1 MLKAVYIPYTL
12 QFKHTIRTSRGE
24 MSVKPTYF
32 VKLTDTDSPG
42 ICGIG
47 ECALFKGLSAEDHS
61 DYESRL
67 QSYCTDFNNLDIN
80 EIAESSIRFGFET
93 ALSDLRNG
101 GIRQPFCTGD
111 LNPIRIN
118 GLVWMADGETM
129 QREADVK
136 TMSGF
141 KCVKLKIGGINFERE
156 LAILRSLRNRYDEH
170 ELEIR
175 LDANGGFTPENAHDR
190 LLRLSEFKIH
200 SIEQPIKAGQW
211 DEMRK
216 ICEKSPIPIALDEEL
231 IGITPDP
238 IKTEMLRTIN
248 PRYIVLKPSLCGGFS
263 EADRWIETAETLNI
277 GWWATSAL
285 ESDIGLNA
293 IARWVS
299 NKKIVLPQGLG
310 TGLLYVNNVT
320 SPLRVIGDT
329 IISDSNKQWNLTN
342 LKF

>member
-32 VKLTDTDSPG
+32 VKLTDTDCPG

-67 QSYCTDFNNLDIN
+67 QSYCSDFNNLDIN

-93 ALSDLRNG
+93 ALSDLQNG

-118 GLVWMADGETM
+118 GLIWMADGETM
-129 QREADVK
+129 QREADGK

-175 LDANGGFTPENAHDR
+175 LDANGGFTPENVHDR

-263 EADRWIETAETLNI
+263 EADRWIKTAETLNI

-320 SPLRVIGDT
+320 SPLRVIGDS
-329 IISDSNKQWNLTN
+329 IISDSNKQWNLTS

>member
-1 MLKAVYIPYTL
+1 MLKAVYTPYTL
-12 QFKHTIRTSRGE
+12 QFKHKIRTSRGE

-32 VKLTDTDSPG
+32 VKLTDTDNPG

-67 QSYCTDFNNLDIN
+67 QSYCVDFNNLEIN

-93 ALSDLRNG
+93 ALSDLLNG

-111 LNPIRIN
+111 FNPIRIN
-118 GLVWMADGETM
+118 GLIWMADGETM
-129 QREADVK
+129 QREADGK

-141 KCVKLKIGGINFERE
+141 KCVKLKIGGINFESE
-156 LAILRSLRNRYDEH
+156 LAILRSLRNHYDEH

-175 LDANGGFTPENAHDR
+175 LDANGGFTPENALNR

-231 IGITPDP
+231 IGITPNT
-238 IKTEMLRTIN
+238 IKTEMLRIIN
-248 PRYIVLKPSLCGGFS
+248 PRYIILKPSLCGGFS
-263 EADRWIETAETLNI
+263 DADKWIETAENLGI

-299 NKKIVLPQGLG
+299 NKKILLPQGLG
-310 TGLLYVNNVT
+310 TGLLYVNNIT

-329 IISDSNKQWNLTN
+329 IISDSKRQWNLTN

>member
-12 QFKHTIRTSRGE
+12 QFKNKIRTSRGE
-24 MSVKPTYF
+24 MSVKHTYF

-47 ECALFKGLSAEDHS
+47 ECALFKGLSAEDQS
-61 DYESRL
+61 DYESRI
-67 QSYCTDFNNLDIN
+67 QSYCADFNNLDIN

-93 ALSDLRNG
+93 ALSDLLNG
-101 GIRQPFCTGD
+101 GIRQPFHTGNF
-111 LNPIRIN
+111 NPIRIN
-118 GLVWMADGETM
+118 GLIWMADGETM
-129 QREADVK
+129 QREADGK

-141 KCVKLKIGGINFERE
+141 KCVKLKIGGINFESE
-156 LAILRSLRNRYDEH
+156 LAILRSLRNRYGEH

-175 LDANGGFTPENAHDR
+175 LDANGGFTPENALDR

-238 IKTEMLRTIN
+238 IKAEMLRTIN
-248 PRYIVLKPSLCGGFS
+248 PRYIILKPSLCGGFS
-263 EADRWIETAETLNI
+263 EADRWIETAETLDI

-299 NKKIVLPQGLG
+299 NKKILLPQGLG
-310 TGLLYVNNVT
+310 TGLLYVNNIT

>member
-156 LAILRSLRNRYDEH
+156 LAILRALRNRYDEH

-200 SIEQPIKAGQW
+200 SLEQPIKAGQW

>member
-141 KCVKLKIGGINFERE
+141 KCVKLKISGINFERE

>member
-1 MLKAVYIPYTL
+1 MLKAVYIPYNL
-12 QFKHTIRTSRGE
+12 QFKHKIRTSRGE
-24 MSVKPTYF
+24 MPVKLTYF

-47 ECALFKGLSAEDHS
+47 ECALFKGLSTEDLP

-67 QSYCTDFNNLDIN
+67 QRYCADFNNLDIN

-93 ALSDLRNG
+93 ALSDLHNG
-101 GIRQPFCTGD
+101 GIRQPFYRGNF
-111 LNPIRIN
+111 NPIRIN
-118 GLVWMADGETM
+118 GLIWMADGETM
-129 QREADVK
+129 QREADGK

-141 KCVKLKIGGINFERE
+141 KCVKLKIGGIDFESE
-156 LAILRSLRNRYDEH
+156 LAILRSLRNRYNEH

-175 LDANGGFTPENAHDR
+175 LDANGGFTLENAPDR
-190 LLRLSEFKIH
+190 LLKLSEFKIH

-216 ICEKSPIPIALDEEL
+216 ICETSPIPIALDEEL

-248 PRYIVLKPSLCGGFS
+248 PRYIILKPSLCGGFS
-263 EADRWIETAETLNI
+263 EAERWIETAETLGI

-299 NKKIVLPQGLG
+299 NKNILLPQGLG
-310 TGLLYVNNVT
+310 TGLLYVNNIT
-320 SPLRVIGDT
+320 SPLCVVGDT
-329 IISDSNKQWNLTN
+329 IVSDSNKQWNLTN

>member
-1 MLKAVYIPYTL
+1 MLKAEYIPYSL
-12 QFKHTIRTSRGE
+12 QFKHKIRTSRGE
-24 MSVKPTYF
+24 MSEKPTYF
-32 VKLTDTDSPG
+32 VKVTDTDGPG

-47 ECALFKGLSAEDHS
+47 ECALFKGLSAEDQP

-67 QSYCTDFNNLDIN
+67 QSYCANFSNLDIN

-101 GIRQPFCTGD
+101 GIRQPFYKGNF
-111 LNPIRIN
+111 NPIRIN
-118 GLVWMADGETM
+118 GLIWMADGGTM
-129 QREADVK
+129 QKEADVK
-136 TMSGF
+136 TSAGF
-141 KCVKLKIGGINFERE
+141 KCVKLKIGGIDFESE

-175 LDANGGFTPENAHDR
+175 LDANGGFTPENAPDR

-238 IKTEMLRTIN
+238 VKTEMLRTIN
-248 PRYIVLKPSLCGGFS
+248 PQYIILKPSLCGGFS
-263 EADRWIETAETLNI
+263 EADSWIEAAESLGI

-299 NKKIVLPQGLG
+299 NKQILMPQGLG
-310 TGLLYVNNVT
+310 TGMLYVNNIT
-320 SPLRVIGDT
+320 SPLRVNGET
-329 IISDSNKQWNLTN
+329 LISDSNKQWNLTN
-342 LKF
+342 LNF